1 MSFATTR
8 EAVSVL
14 DKLYATG
21 FSDPITD
28 AILQKAVD
36 SQTSRD
42 RLVLRDVERDLTEM
56 ERQYQ
61 MPSAS
66 FYERWQVGDFEDTA
80 DFMDWSG
87 LYRMAERSKER
98 LRLMTEGNGS

>member
-36 SQTSRD
+36 SQASRD
-42 RLVLRDVERDLTEM
+42 RLVLRDVERDLAEM
-56 ERQYQ
+56 ETRYR
-61 MPSAS
+61 MSSVS
-66 FYERWQVGDFEDTA
+66 FYERWQLGDLEDTA
-80 DFMDWSG
+80 DFMDWSA
-87 LYRMAERSKER
+87 LCEMATDIRQR
-98 LRLMTEGNGS
+98 LKLLAG